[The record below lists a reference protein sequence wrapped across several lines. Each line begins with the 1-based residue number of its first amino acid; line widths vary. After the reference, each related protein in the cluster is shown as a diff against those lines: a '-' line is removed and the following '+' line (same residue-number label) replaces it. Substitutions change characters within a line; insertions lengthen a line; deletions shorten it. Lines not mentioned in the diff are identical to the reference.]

1 MTSHGRPPAARP
13 FHPTPVAPLHTLQQ
27 QSSDLM
33 ADLRAQFETARLTH
47 EAISQAFET
56 PAFTAAARESAHV
69 GQPAQGLHYLSSV
82 DATTSPSA
90 VNEYYRQQGA
100 HVFEGEVFW
109 D

>member
-1 MTSHGRPPAARP
+1 
-13 FHPTPVAPLHTLQQ
+13 
-27 QSSDLM
+27 M

-47 EAISQAFET
+47 EAISQET
-56 PAFTAAARESAHV
+56 PAYDITAAARESAHV

-82 DATTSPSA
+82 EATTSPID
-90 VNEYYRQQGA
+90 VRGEYYRQQGA